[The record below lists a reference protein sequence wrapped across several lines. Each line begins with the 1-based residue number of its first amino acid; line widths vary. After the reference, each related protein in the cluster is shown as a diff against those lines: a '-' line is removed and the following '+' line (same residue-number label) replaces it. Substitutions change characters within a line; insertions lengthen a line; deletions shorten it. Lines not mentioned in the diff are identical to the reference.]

1 MNLQLAQIDLGDF
14 GSLHTYDLS
23 GSEGVL
29 MHEFAP
35 LHDNADRVAIFIAE
49 GFHIGEALALEQGGE
64 RVGLNFERYQ
74 SRTYAAEDRVF
85 SLVSAPLSASGMVAR
100 VAFSGGAPVGLHV
113 LVVDKSMR
121 TLRKLIQDAK
131 GKILEPVF
139 AKFKD
144 KCWLCMRLVRALCSA
159 LIGGV
164 DIDAD
169 DVAEAL
175 RKIFPEEWIP
185 DLPDT
190 DLGDLLK
197 RILDLLRQYDPRNV
211 IARKLCEQLGH
222 CKPPAGNGGVSALG
236 DGRLVQFRYLIS
248 AGVKDPDVAFWVAVL
263 TGDHAGIDRA
273 LSQGADVNVIDT
285 AVLQRHQEVLRRM
298 PRP

>member
-14 GSLHTYDLS
+14 GSLHTYDMS
-23 GSEGVL
+23 GREGVL
-29 MHEFAP
+29 LHEFAP

-49 GFHIGEALALEQGGE
+49 GFHLAEALTLEQGGE
-64 RVGLNFERYQ
+64 RVGLNFDRYQ
-74 SRTYAAEDRVF
+74 SRTYAAEERVF

-100 VAFSGGAPVGLHV
+100 VAFAGGAPVGLHV
-113 LVVDKSMR
+113 LVVDKSVR
-121 TLRKLIQDAK
+121 TLRKLIRDAR
-131 GKILEPVF
+131 GRILEPVF

-169 DVAEAL
+169 DIAEAL

-197 RILDLLRQYDPRNV
+197 RILDLLRKYDPRNV
-211 IARKLCEQLGH
+211 IAKKLCEELGY
-222 CKPPAGNGGVSALG
+222 CQSPTGKGGVSAPG
-236 DGRLVQFRYLIS
+236 DGRLAQFQYLIS
-248 AGVKDPDVAFWVAVL
+248 VGVKDPDVAFWVAVL
-263 TGDHAGIDRA
+263 TGDHAGIDKA
-273 LSQGADVNVIDT
+273 LSQGADVNVTDT
-285 AVLQRHQEVLRRM
+285 VVLQRHQEALRRM
-298 PRP
+298 PKP